1 MPDLRVLTQLKR
13 RSIAVQIAFQYH
25 YLIPAVLVSA

>member
-1 MPDLRVLTQLKR
+1 MPDLRLTQLKR
-13 RSIAVQIAFQYH
+13 RNIAVQIAFQYH